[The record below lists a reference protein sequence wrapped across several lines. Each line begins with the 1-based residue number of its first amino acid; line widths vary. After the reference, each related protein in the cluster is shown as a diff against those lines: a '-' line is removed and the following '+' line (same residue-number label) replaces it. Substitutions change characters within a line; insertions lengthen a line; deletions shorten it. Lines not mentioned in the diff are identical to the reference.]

1 MTFTLENRI
10 QALGT
15 LGKLLAELRSDEL
28 ESLFSQVGGNNPW
41 FIPQQ
46 TSLALEGIRSFLDEP
61 KLLAWT
67 YTYPIN
73 TPLNPKSIGLVMAG
87 NIPGVG
93 FHDLLCVLVSG
104 HKAHIKLSSTDSVL
118 IPWLMEK
125 LLMLE
130 PRFAHQIHW
139 SERLQGMDAYI
150 ATGSNNSARY
160 FHYYFGQ
167 YPHIIR
173 KNRSSVAVLDGKE
186 SIGDLERLTTDV
198 LQYFGLGCRNVS
210 KIFVSDYQQVMDFL
224 KASDS
229 MKEVMD
235 HHKYANN
242 YDYNKS
248 IYLVNKEPHLDNGF
262 LLMRESSDWVSPIAV
277 VHYSFY
283 SSPDNLSKELEAA
296 SENIQCTVSR
306 QGWFP
311 GSIDFGTAQCP
322 NLSDYADNVD
332 TLEFLLSLD

>member
-1 MTFTLENRI
+1 MAFTLEHRI

-15 LGKLLAELRSDEL
+15 LGTLLEEISAEEH
-28 ESLFSQVGGNNPW
+28 ESLLRKVWGNNPW
-41 FIPQQ
+41 FVPQQ
-46 TSLALEGIRSFLDEP
+46 AILSIQGIKAFLDTD
-61 KLLAWT
+61 KLSKWT
-67 YTYPIN
+67 SSYSIN
-73 TPLNPKSIGLVMAG
+73 LPSQPKSIGLVLAG

-118 IPWLMEK
+118 IPWLIDK
-125 LLMLE
+125 LITIE
-130 PRFAHQIHW
+130 PQFAKQVNW
-139 SERLQGMDAYI
+139 AERLQGMDAYI

-173 KNRSSVAVLDGKE
+173 KNRSSVAILDGKE
-186 SIGDLERLTTDV
+186 TTSDLERLSTDV

-229 MKEVMD
+229 MKQVMD

-248 IYLVNKEPHLDNGF
+248 IYLVNNEPHLDNGF
-262 LLMRESSDWVSPIAV
+262 LLMRESNEWVSPISV
-277 VHYSFY
+277 VHYSY
-283 SSPDNLSKELEAA
+283 YTDPASLSETFQTA
-296 SENIQCTVSR
+296 SDNIQCSVSR
-306 QGWFP
+306 NGWFP
-311 GSIDFGTAQCP
+311 GSLEFGTTQCP
-322 NLSDYADNVD
+322 GLSDYADNMD
-332 TLEFLLSLD
+332 TLEFLLSLT